1 MSKYLYGAAV
11 QGIQGFIFQTNKL
24 KEIVGASELVENICT
39 TLFAQTLYPGCE
51 DPLKKLNDD
60 RKAILNAA
68 GNIKYIFESKEEC
81 SAVVRSFPMIVMKYA
96 PGITISQ
103 SVVKYNDNFADA
115 VQKLEGNLRIQRN
128 KPMQDLN
135 IGLMGIL
142 RSRETG
148 LPATHVRGK
157 SYMDSATFHKLYTE
171 GDNERKD
178 TTQILCR
185 KIFGDKAGEA
195 KLALDMS
202 DITADNDW
210 IAVIHADGNGL
221 GQVVQKIGK
230 SQEKFKEFSKKLNE
244 ATIAAAR
251 KAWEYISQPQEVDG
265 KVHAPLWQPTDDN
278 AVIPMR
284 PIVLGGDDLT
294 MICRGD
300 LAVPFTQAFLENF
313 ESETKAK
320 LSEYLKMVFSDR
332 SDYLTA
338 CAGIAFVKS
347 SFPFHFAYHLAES
360 LCDLAKKDTKAL
372 FDAKSGNLPASCLMF
387 HKVQDSFVAEFGEIA
402 DRELRPQPDISF
414 EFGPFYLK
422 RVTGG
427 RWTIDHLQ
435 EMADKLNSKDGNA
448 VKSHLRQWLSLLHDD
463 PELAA
468 QKLERLKS
476 VTPMRNY
483 VEQVTQGEV
492 RTEDGV
498 SYYPVY
504 DILALLT
511 INTQKTR

>member
-1 MSKYLYGAAV
+1 
-11 QGIQGFIFQTNKL
+11 
-24 KEIVGASELVENICT
+24 
-39 TLFAQTLYPGCE
+39 
-51 DPLKKLNDD
+51 
-60 RKAILNAA
+60 
-68 GNIKYIFESKEEC
+68 
-81 SAVVRSFPMIVMKYA
+81 
-96 PGITISQ
+96 
-103 SVVKYNDNFADA
+103 
-115 VQKLEGNLRIQRN
+115 
-128 KPMQDLN
+128 
-135 IGLMGIL
+135 
-142 RSRETG
+142 
-148 LPATHVRGK
+148 
-157 SYMDSATFHKLYTE
+157 
-171 GDNERKD
+171 
-178 TTQILCR
+178 
-185 KIFGDKAGEA
+185 
-195 KLALDMS
+195 
-202 DITADNDW
+202 
-210 IAVIHADGNGL
+210 
-221 GQVVQKIGK
+221 
-230 SQEKFKEFSKKLNE
+230 
-244 ATIAAAR
+244 
-251 KAWEYISQPQEVDG
+251 
-265 KVHAPLWQPTDDN
+265 
-278 AVIPMR
+278 MR

>member
-39 TLFAQTLYPGCE
+39 TLFAQALYPGAP
-51 DPLKKLNDD
+51 DPLKELNS
-60 RKAILNAA
+60 KENAILNAA
-68 GNIKYIFESKEEC
+68 GNIKYIFESEEEC
-81 SAVVRSFPMIVMKYA
+81 RRVVRSFPMIVMKYA

-103 SVVKYNDNFADA
+103 SVVKYDGDFADA
-115 VQKLEGNLRIQRN
+115 VQRLEGNLRIQRN

-135 IGLMGIL
+135 IGLLGIR

-148 LPATHVRGK
+148 LPATHIRGA

-171 GDNERKD
+171 GDHERKD

-185 KIFGDKAGEA
+185 KIFGDKVDESR
-195 KLALDMS
+195 LAFDMS
-202 DITADNDW
+202 QLTAGNDW

-230 SQEKFKEFSKKLNE
+230 SQKKFKEFSGKLNE

-251 KAWEYISQPQEVDG
+251 KAYEAIGSPG
-265 KVHAPLWQPTDDN
+265 DN
-278 AVIPMR
+278 GVIPMR

-294 MICRGD
+294 VICRGD
-300 LAVPFTQAFLENF
+300 LALPFTEAFLENF
-313 ESETKAK
+313 ESETNLK
-320 LSEYLKMVFSDR
+320 LSEYLKPVFTDR

-338 CAGIAFVKS
+338 CAGVAFVKS

-360 LCDLAKKDTKAL
+360 LCDLAKRDTKVL
-372 FDAKSGNLPASCLMF
+372 FNAKGGNLPASCLMF
-387 HKVQDSFVAEFGEIA
+387 HKVQDSFVAEFDEIA
-402 DRELRPQPDISF
+402 DRELRPKPNISF

-422 RVTGG
+422 NVPGG
-427 RWTIDHLQ
+427 RWTVRHLTD
-435 EMADKLNSKDGNA
+435 MADKLDSKEGNA

-463 PELAA
+463 PELAS
-468 QKLERLKS
+468 QKLARLKS
-476 VTPMRNY
+476 VTPMKNY
-483 VEQVTQGEV
+483 VEQVTQRDV
-492 RTEDGV
+492 RTVDGV

>member
-1 MSKYLYGAAV
+1 MGKYLYGAAV

-60 RKAILNAA
+60 EKAILNAA
-68 GNIKYIFESKEEC
+68 GNIKYIFESEEVC
-81 SAVVRSFPMIVMKYA
+81 SRVVRSFPMIVMKYA

-103 SVVKYNDNFADA
+103 SVVKYNDDFADA

-135 IGLMGIL
+135 IGMMGIL
-142 RSRETG
+142 RSRDTG
-148 LPATHVRGK
+148 LPVTHKRGT
-157 SYMDSATFHKLYTE
+157 STYMDSATFHKLYTE

-185 KIFGDKAGEA
+185 KIFGDKAGET
-195 KLALDMS
+195 KLAFDMS
-202 DITADNDW
+202 ELTTDNDW

-230 SQEKFKEFSKKLNE
+230 SQKKFREFSKKLND
-244 ATIAAAR
+244 ATIAAAK
-251 KAWEYISQPQEVDG
+251 KAFEDIGSPVSNG
-265 KVHAPLWQPTDDN
+265 
-278 AVIPMR
+278 VIPMR

-300 LAVPFTQAFLENF
+300 LAVPFTKAFLDNF
-313 ESETKAK
+313 EAETKAK
-320 LSEYLKMVFSDR
+320 LSEYLKTVFSDR

-347 SFPFHFAYHLAES
+347 SFPFHFAYRLAES

-372 FDAKSGNLPASCLMF
+372 FNAKGGNLPASCLMF

-422 RVTGG
+422 TVPGG
-427 RWTIDHLQ
+427 RWTIDHLI
-435 EMADKLNSKDGNA
+435 EMADRLNSKEGNA

-463 PELAA
+463 PELAF

-476 VTPMRNY
+476 VTPMKNY
-483 VEQVTQGEV
+483 VEQVTQGER

-504 DILALLT
+504 DMLALLT